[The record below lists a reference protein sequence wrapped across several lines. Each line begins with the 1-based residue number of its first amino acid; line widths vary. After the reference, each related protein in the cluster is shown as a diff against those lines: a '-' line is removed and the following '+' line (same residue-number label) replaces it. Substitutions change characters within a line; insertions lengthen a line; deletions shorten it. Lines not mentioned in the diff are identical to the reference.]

1 MKKTTGKS
9 TSSSTKITFGVRR
22 KGKAQKRSG
31 PRDSKSK
38 KYRGQ
43 GR

>member
-1 MKKTTGKS
+1 MAKASKTTDSK
-9 TSSSTKITFGVRR
+9 KIIFGVRR
-22 KGKAQKRSG
+22 KGKYKKSNGPKEAPQK
-31 PRDSKSK
+31 K

>member
-1 MKKTTGKS
+1 MKNSKTTS
-9 TSSSTKITFGVRR
+9 AIKITFGVRR
-22 KGKAQKRSG
+22 KGKARKRVG
-31 PRDSKSK
+31 PKDSKSK

>member
-1 MKKTTGKS
+1 MAAKKTTGES
-9 TSSSTKITFGVRR
+9 RKIVFGNRR
-22 KGKAQKRSG
+22 KGKYKKASSPKEAPQK
-31 PRDSKSK
+31 K